1 MPTSD
6 DLIEEIITNLSN
18 TISPRDCFVL
28 REVLRSLV
36 RLAEAEKISALRRD
50 VSLSVG
56 TLIST
61 IRPTVS

>member
-18 TISPRDCFVL
+18 TISPRECFVL
-28 REVLRSLV
+28 RELLRSLV

-56 TLIST
+56 TFIPT
-61 IRPTVS
+61 IRPTAT